1 MGGIL
6 GVLVVASVLVVI
18 FLAITIKRVLIV
30 VPPNEALILSGGHRQ
45 SQGRHIGYRVV
56 SGGSALRIPLL
67 ERGDIIDLRNI
78 KIDVQVAGAFSKG
91 GIPLNVQG
99 VANVKLPSGEP
110 LLNNAVE
117 RFLGRSREE
126 IMLIAKET
134 LEGNLRGVLAQLT
147 PEEVN
152 EDKNQF
158 AQNLV
163 EEAEHDMARMGLE
176 LDLLKIQNV
185 TDDVGY
191 LKSIGRIRGAQLRR
205 QAVTAEVSAQADA
218 AVQKAQNWSASEAA
232 RYDADLAIARAEM
245 DKRILDARTKRE
257 AMIAEA
263 RGQVQAQIA
272 QIRAELERQK
282 ARAIQVQRKLE
293 ADVVQPAEAARLK
306 REEEARGDAATIIE
320 RGKAEAAGLRKIL
333 EVYKA
338 RGPEARE
345 ILVLQSMLPMAAE
358 IAGTR
363 YPLKIGKVT
372 VLPQDGAGSDGL
384 ARKILGVNEQLK
396 AASGIDLGAIAGRLA
411 PPKPAPVK

>member
-1 MGGIL
+1 MGGIVGIL
-6 GVLVVASVLVVI
+6 IVASLFVII

-45 SQGRHIGYRVV
+45 VAGRHVGYRVV
-56 SGGSALRIPLL
+56 RGGSALRIPLL
-67 ERGDIIDLRNI
+67 EHADRIDLRNI

-99 VANVKLPSGEP
+99 VANVKMPGGEP
-110 LLNNAVE
+110 LLTNAVE

-152 EDKNQF
+152 EDKNRF
-158 AQNLV
+158 AQILV

-191 LKSIGRIRGAQLRR
+191 LKSIGRIRGAQLRKE
-205 QAVTAEVSAQADA
+205 AVTAEVTAQADA

-245 DKRILDARTKRE
+245 EKRILDARTRRE

-263 RGQVQAQIA
+263 QGQVLAQIA

-282 ARAIQVQRKLE
+282 ARAVQVQRMLE
-293 ADVVQPAEAARLK
+293 ADVVQPAEAARQK
-306 REEEARGDAATIIE
+306 KEEEARGEAASIVE

-333 EVYKA
+333 EVYKV
-338 RGPEARE
+338 RGAEARE
-345 ILVLQSMLPMAAE
+345 ILALQSVLPMASD

-363 YPLKIGKVT
+363 YPCKIGKIT
-372 VLPQDGAGSDGL
+372 VLPQEAGGDSF
-384 ARKILGVNEQLK
+384 ARKLLGANEQLK
-396 AASGIDLGAIAGRLA
+396 AAAGIDLAAVAGRLA
-411 PPKPAPVK
+411 PKPPTPSR